1 MASVCGNSLKALET
15 ISLYLSTSTTSS
27 SANETMSAEARNNVL
42 FRFNPTSLSAKLN
55 YLTEY
60 PFHSNCPIELLLH

>member
-1 MASVCGNSLKALET
+1 MASACGNSLKALET

-42 FRFNPTSLSAKLN
+42 FRFNPTPLSAKLR

-60 PFHSNCPIELLLH
+60 PFHSNYSIELLLH